1 MSGQLPLRASR
12 VYSAMQNLREAI
24 AGYRG
29 RLVHEGNEGKRNAL
43 LMVSLEYLERY
54 YVLIEYSAYVN
65 DPEFDPLSP
74 LQPSFGQW
82 LAARPELRR
91 CAEDGERLDAYLAF
105 GHSD

>member
-1 MSGQLPLRASR
+1 MVSNRR
-12 VYSAMQNLREAI
+12 VDTLLCAICSAMQNLREAI

-43 LMVSLEYLERY
+43 LMVALEYLERY
-54 YVLIEYSAYVN
+54 YVLIEYSAYVG

-91 CAEDGERLDAYLAF
+91 CAI
-105 GHSD
+105 